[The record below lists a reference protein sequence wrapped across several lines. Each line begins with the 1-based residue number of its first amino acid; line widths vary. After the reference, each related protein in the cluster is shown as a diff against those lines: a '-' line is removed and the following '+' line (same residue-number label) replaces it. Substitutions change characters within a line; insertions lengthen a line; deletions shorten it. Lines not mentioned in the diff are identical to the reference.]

1 MRHAIR
7 FLAAALAA
15 LLLWPASAQSPAA
28 GHAPE
33 PTKRVGYIVYGSS
46 AARDHLLQAFL
57 AGMREQGYVEGRNL
71 IIERRFAEGSAD
83 RLREGASAL
92 AALELDAIISTCSP
106 STSAVKQATAGS
118 GTPVVMAVV
127 SDPVGQGLVASLARP
142 GGNITG
148 RSSQGEDTLPKMFDL
163 FSAVLPKD
171 ATIGVLYNVDNPAH
185 PLLWERAQ
193 TAGRA
198 LDLKLVRIDV
208 AGSKDFAAAFDTL
221 AQQHLAALLV
231 LPDDNMT
238 MNARARLVELAARQR
253 MPAFYGPR
261 EFVDQGGLMSYGEN
275 YASGYRGA
283 AVYVGKVLA
292 GAKPAALP
300 VEQPTRFEFVVNLGA
315 AKALGLT
322 MPPSLLL
329 RADDVVQ

>member
-7 FLAAALAA
+7 SFAAALTVLA
-15 LLLWPASAQSPAA
+15 LWPASAQSPASTQ
-28 GHAPE
+28 APE
-33 PTKRVGYIVYGSS
+33 QTKRVGYVVYGPSGV
-46 AARDHLLQAFL
+46 RGHLLQAFL
-57 AGMREQGYVEGRNL
+57 DGMREQGYVEGRNL
-71 IIERRFAEGSAD
+71 VIERSYAEGSAE
-83 RLREGASAL
+83 RLREGANAL
-92 AALELDAIISTCSP
+92 AALKLDAIVTTCSP

-127 SDPVGQGLVASLARP
+127 TDPVGQGLVTSLARP

-148 RSSQGEDTLPKMFDL
+148 RSSQVEDTLPKMFDL
-163 FSAVLPKD
+163 FSAVLPKG
-171 ATIGVLYNVDNPAH
+171 ASIGVLYNVNNPAH

-193 TAGRA
+193 PAGRA

-208 AGSKDFAAAFDTL
+208 AGSKDFPAAFDNL
-221 AQQHLAALLV
+221 VQQRLAAMLV
-231 LPDDNMT
+231 LPDDGMT

-253 MPAFYGPR
+253 VPAFYGVR

-275 YASGYRGA
+275 YASSYRA
-283 AVYVGKVLA
+283 SAVYVAKVLA
-292 GAKPAALP
+292 GAKPAELP

-315 AKALGLT
+315 ARALGLT
-322 MPPSLLL
+322 IPSSLLL